1 MSGVLARGATEDGIG
16 VAPRRPWLS
25 PLNQRRW
32 HNFKS
37 NGRGYWSL
45 WIFIVLFVLS
55 MFSEFVANDRPIV
68 VSYKGEILFP
78 VLVDYPEEK
87 FGGFYAVTDY
97 RDPVISEEI
106 EANTLLKDADITGLP
121 PLPRGS
127 TIELVLNVNNEGLI
141 RLSAREPQSGKEL
154 EIEARIS
161 VLEEKEVELAKEIVS
176 GLMTR
181 S

>member
-1 MSGVLARGATEDGIG
+1 MGDVPVNAEPKYFLGGASTLNIKNVLSRGIG
-16 VAPRRPWLS
+16 V
-25 PLNQRRW
+25 
-32 HNFKS
+32 K
-37 NGRGYWSL
+37 
-45 WIFIVLFVLS
+45 FVKQDAAQTPYIGF
-55 MFSEFVANDRPIV
+55 MVHANDALPIV
-68 VSYKGEILFP
+68 DEVLQAGTVVDNQSQVNVALFEQGGE
-78 VLVDYPEEK
+78 VE
-87 FGGFYAVTDY
+87 
-97 RDPVISEEI
+97 SEEI